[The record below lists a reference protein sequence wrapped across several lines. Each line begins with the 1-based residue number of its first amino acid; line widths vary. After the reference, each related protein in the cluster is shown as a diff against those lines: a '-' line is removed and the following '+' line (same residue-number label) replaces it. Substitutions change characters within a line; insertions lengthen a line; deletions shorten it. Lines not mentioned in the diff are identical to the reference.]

1 MKTTHKTLA
10 VSLILAGGMA
20 LVGLGFGL
28 SGCVAD
34 VGVEGPGVYYG
45 GGPWFGD
52 GPWID
57 GGHWGGGDRDRGGDR
72 GGGGYIHPHR

>member
-1 MKTTHKTLA
+1 MNATHKKVAVTLI
-10 VSLILAGGMA
+10 VAGGLA
-20 LVGLGFGL
+20 LCGAFLG
-28 SGCVAD
+28 GCVAD
-34 VGVEGPGVYYG
+34 VGVEGGGGGVYYG

-57 GGHWGGGDRDRGGDR
+57 GGHWGGGYHGGGDR